1 MRAQE
6 RSPVVEEVP
15 AFDELPE
22 EPMWTLELPD
32 YRNRVGHE
40 DEELG
45 FRALA
50 DSPEWVSRSYW
61 RRLRAA

>member
-1 MRAQE
+1 MGTQQ
-6 RSPVVEEVP
+6 RSPVMEEMP

-22 EPMWTLELPD
+22 EPIWTLELPE
-32 YRNRVGHE
+32 YRDRAGHE

-50 DSPEWVSRSYW
+50 DCPEWVSRSYW